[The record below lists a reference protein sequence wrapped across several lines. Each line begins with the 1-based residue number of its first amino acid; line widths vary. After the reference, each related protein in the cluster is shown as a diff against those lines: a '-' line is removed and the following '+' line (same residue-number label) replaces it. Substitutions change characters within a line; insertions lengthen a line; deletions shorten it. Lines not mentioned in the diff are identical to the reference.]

1 MKLIKSKKLSRFKSI
16 EHAFFNKLGGKSTGI
31 FKSLNC
37 GLASSDKKKNVLKN
51 LEIVSNQIK
60 TKPKK
65 MILLNQIHSNK
76 FHYINKKSKL
86 DNNRFKGDALITNVS
101 DVAIAVLTADCAP
114 ILIHDENNKMIAA
127 IHAGWKGAYKGIV
140 KKVVKF
146 MVKKGCS
153 PKNITAAIGP
163 CISGNKYQVK
173 QDLIKRFIKK
183 DKKNKIF
190 FTKIKNKSY
199 FNLRNYIHFQLKT
212 LNIKKIDI
220 INKDTFTPKN
230 NFFSAR
236 RSISRNE
243 SDYGRNISIIMINRY

>member
-1 MKLIKSKKLSRFKSI
+1 MIKSKKLSRFKNI

-37 GLASSDKKKNVLKN
+37 GPGSTDNKKNILKN
-51 LEIVSNQIK
+51 LEIVSNKIN

-65 MILLNQIHSNK
+65 IVLLNQIHSNK
-76 FHYINKKSKL
+76 FYYIGKNSSYNNKF
-86 DNNRFKGDALITNVS
+86 DGDALITDKKNLP
-101 DVAIAVLTADCAP
+101 IAVLTADCAP
-114 ILIHDENNKMIAA
+114 ILIHDEDREMIAA

-140 KKVVKF
+140 KKVIKF
-146 MVKKGCS
+146 MIKKGCS

-163 CISGNKYQVK
+163 CISNNNYEVK
-173 QDLIKRFIKK
+173 EDFKKRFIKK
-183 DKKNKIF
+183 DKKNFYF
-190 FTKIKNKSY
+190 FKKAKGRNY
-199 FNLRNYIHFQLKT
+199 FNLNKYIHFQLKS

-220 INKDTFTPKN
+220 INKDTFNSKN

-243 SDYGRNISIIMINRY
+243 NDYGRNISIIVIN